1 MRLWENEEFRWYT
14 YVTIVLIAIVTTV
27 IYSQS
32 LYDFEESFRAS
43 AFQVL
48 AVVTTTGFGT
58 HAFTEWGVFLK
69 VLFFVLMFTGACA
82 GSTSGGMKFVRFIVV
97 FKNSYLELKRQI
109 HPKAIMPVRFNG
121 KGVQADVVGKIIAFF
136 LIFILLFVMGCF
148 VMSFMV
154 EDYETALGSVAACLG
169 NIGPGIG
176 MVGPQDSVNFAR
188 VPDVGKWFLSFY
200 MLLGR
205 LELFTVLMLLTPFY
219 WREK

>member
-1 MRLWENEEFRWYT
+1 
-14 YVTIVLIAIVTTV
+14 
-27 IYSQS
+27 
-32 LYDFEESFRAS
+32 
-43 AFQVL
+43 
-48 AVVTTTGFGT
+48 
-58 HAFTEWGVFLK
+58 
-69 VLFFVLMFTGACA
+69 
-82 GSTSGGMKFVRFIVV
+82 MKFVRFIVV